1 MRGIRP
7 HRRMLLR
14 GLFQGA
20 AAAMALPLLD
30 CFLDGNG
37 TALADGRP
45 IPIRFGTFFW
55 GCGLT
60 RPLFLPKATGAGYE
74 DTPQLAALKPWKAK
88 FNLLSG
94 FRAFI
99 DSGPVIPH
107 WSGNA
112 AIATGIAPAQD
123 GRFAGPTLDQIVA
136 NSIGRAS
143 RFRSIEIACS
153 GDRRESYSS
162 SGGAGVNP
170 PEVSPL
176 GLYTR
181 LFGPGFQMA
190 DGFKPDPRIML
201 QQSVLSVVADDRKR
215 LMAEAGAA
223 DRMRLDQYF
232 TAVRDVE
239 NTLAVELQKPDII
252 ADVTIPAPPEA
263 MTVNKSV
270 PVLLKTV
277 PLFSQ
282 LLAIGLATNQTR
294 IFNLALSEPADTMFV
309 PGEARIFHQATH
321 EEPLDPALGY
331 QPAVARYGAHAMECF
346 AALLA
351 ALDAVRE
358 GDATLLDRCLVL
370 AYTDTSEARLH
381 AVDGI
386 PMFLAGAAGGRLKT
400 GLHIAGQGETVSR
413 AGLTV
418 QQAMGLDVDRW
429 GTGANQTASPIG
441 ELLA

>member
-1 MRGIRP
+1 MTCIRL
-7 HRRMLLR
+7 HRRSLLR
-14 GLFQGA
+14 GLFQGG

-45 IPIRFGTFFW
+45 IPVRFGTFFW

-60 RPLFLPKATGAGYE
+60 RQLFLPPSTGANYE
-74 DTPQLAALKPWKAK
+74 DMPQLAALKPYKAK

-94 FRAFI
+94 FRAFVE
-99 DSGPVIPH
+99 SGPAIPH

-136 NSIGRAS
+136 DNIGRAS

-153 GDRRESYSS
+153 GDARESYSS

-181 LFGPGFQMA
+181 LFGPGFQEA
-190 DGFKPDPRIML
+190 DGFKPDPQLML

-223 DRMRLDQYF
+223 DRARLEQYF
-232 TAVRDVE
+232 TSVREVE
-239 NTLAVELQKPDII
+239 NTLAVELQKPQVI
-252 ADVTIPAPPEA
+252 AAVAIPARPDA

-294 IFNLALSEPADTMFV
+294 IFNLALSEPADTMFM

-321 EEPLDPALGY
+321 EEAVDPALGY
-331 QPAVARYGAHAMECF
+331 QPAVSRYSTHAMECF

-358 GDATLLDRCLVL
+358 GGGTLLDHCLVL
-370 AYTDTSEARLH
+370 AYTDTSDARLH

-386 PMFLAGAAGGRLKT
+386 PMFLAGTAGGKLKT
-400 GLHIAGQGETVSR
+400 GLHVAGNGETVSR

-418 QQAMGLDVDRW
+418 QQAMGLAVDHW
-429 GTGANQTASPIG
+429 GTGANQTARPIG
-441 ELLA
+441 EVLA

>member
-1 MRGIRP
+1 MTGTRV
-7 HRRMLLR
+7 HRRTLLC

-30 CFLDGNG
+30 RFLDGNG

-45 IPIRFGTFFW
+45 LPVRFGTFFW

-60 RPLFLPKATGAGYE
+60 RQLFLPSSTGADYE
-74 DTPQLAALKPWKAK
+74 DMPQLAALKPWKAK
-88 FNLLSG
+88 LNLLSG
-94 FRAFI
+94 FRAFVE
-99 DSGPVIPH
+99 SGPAIPH

-112 AIATGIAPAQD
+112 AIATGIAPTQD
-123 GRFAGPTLDQIVA
+123 GRFAGPTLDQTIA
-136 NSIGRAS
+136 DSIGRAS

-162 SGGAGVNP
+162 SGGVAVNP

-181 LFGPGFQMA
+181 LFGPGFQQA
-190 DGFKPDPRIML
+190 GDFRPDPRLML

-215 LMAEAGAA
+215 LLAEAGAA
-223 DRMRLDQYF
+223 DRARLEQFF
-232 TAVRDVE
+232 TSVREVE
-239 NTLAVELQKPDII
+239 NTLAVELQKPQI
-252 ADVTIPAPPEA
+252 AAAVTIPPRPEA

-282 LLAIGLATNQTR
+282 LLAIGLATDQSR
-294 IFNLALSEPADTMFV
+294 IFNLALSEPADTMFM

-321 EEPLDPALGY
+321 EEAVDPALGY
-331 QPAVARYGAHAMECF
+331 QPAVSRYGTHAMECF

-351 ALDAVRE
+351 ALDGVRE
-358 GDATLLDRCLVL
+358 GDATLLDHCLVL
-370 AYTDTSEARLH
+370 AYTDTSDARLH

-400 GLHIAGQGETVSR
+400 GLHIAGHGDTVSR
-413 AGLTV
+413 AGLTA
-418 QQAMGLDVDRW
+418 QQAMGLGVDRW
-429 GTGANQTASPIG
+429 GAGANQTARPIG